1 MFARWRVDDRLGRFH
16 RGKAFRPGEFGE
28 TKDNPTITVL
38 VCRAWALWRLTQT
51 DWHRSDAMGV
61 SERQRKEASLV
72 TDIQDLR
79 AIPPSLLGNDA
90 ADWHLTYL
98 VPQVVALVRP

>member
-1 MFARWRVDDRLGRFH
+1 MFARWRADDRLGRFH

-28 TKDNPTITVL
+28 TKDNPNITVL

-51 DWHRSDAMGV
+51 EWHKSDAFGV
-61 SERQRKEASLV
+61 SEFQKEEASLV

-79 AIPPSLLGNDA
+79 VDPPSLLGNDA
-90 ADWHLTYL
+90 ADLQLIRL
-98 VPQVVALVRP
+98 VPHVVPLLRP